1 MQFFLFF
8 FFSLPFC
15 FLAKYG
21 HLKKLWFK
29 SGNDCGFGCSSGHLR
44 RSISYNSPLLYESER
59 KKGEDGNYVNVNAS
73 TTFFGFLFLGSKRE
87 DLQWSPLLHY
97 CSHFTMVA
105 LCLFGTT
112 IKHACQARY
121 SFSPCLPFSNPQ
133 KWILFR
139 LATLAKNVSKVP
151 TMFLLFF
158 LATYFYVFGFETS
171 LWVYSSLWWTW
182 DQSRPYCS
190 WHFSP
195 AVAELVFC
203 CMALCGNFSPRA
215 LISSNGAH
223 VLLTL
228 QERDRARELF
238 QKEWEKSFSG
248 KSFQFPMT
256 EKASLML
263 LFVHVQA
270 KVP

>member
-1 MQFFLFF
+1 MHAKQGIPSLPVCHLVTHKNEFYFVLPHWLKMCPKFRPCF
-8 FFSLPFC
+8 YFFS
-15 FLAKYG
+15 
-21 HLKKLWFK
+21 
-29 SGNDCGFGCSSGHLR
+29 
-44 RSISYNSPLLYESER
+44 
-59 KKGEDGNYVNVNAS
+59 
-73 TTFFGFLFLGSKRE
+73 
-87 DLQWSPLLHY
+87 
-97 CSHFTMVA
+97 SHF
-105 LCLFGTT
+105 
-112 IKHACQARY
+112 
-121 SFSPCLPFSNPQ
+121 
-133 KWILFR
+133 
-139 LATLAKNVSKVP
+139 
-151 TMFLLFF
+151 
-158 LATYFYVFGFETS
+158 FYICGFETS